1 MGRHSAD
8 EGIARSLVLP
18 DPRLCVL
25 GPNRNGQRDWDPKS
39 RTFPSTRIYKG
50 RVVAPPGGV
59 LAPFAS
65 TRPLL
70 VLPERIAIPESF
82 HSTET
87 EEPFSTCLAC
97 EASLLDGP
105 TEYLIEKGYRRYEA
119 YDVQENV
126 FEYAVCMDCHTEMR
140 QSFSDASKQRCQAYL
155 AEHIDLADRTGRLLD
170 AESSDPEDWT
180 RRCVVHGTPRDELEE
195 YQVMAHCRGD
205 EMLLTHLP
213 LLMGGPAMD
222 DLAELLSDETID
234 ELGGFRDE
242 HLGLPPE
249 LKRDLQG
256 PVVA

>member
-1 MGRHSAD
+1 M
-8 EGIARSLVLP
+8 
-18 DPRLCVL
+18 
-25 GPNRNGQRDWDPKS
+25 
-39 RTFPSTRIYKG
+39 
-50 RVVAPPGGV
+50 
-59 LAPFAS
+59 
-65 TRPLL
+65 
-70 VLPERIAIPESF
+70 LPERIAIPESF

-97 EASLLDGP
+97 ETSLLDGP

-170 AESSDPEDWT
+170 AESPDPADWT